1 MFKRTKISAAASVL
15 LGGMAALISMPTVAQ
30 ETQRIEITGSAIRR
44 IQAEGALPVQVL
56 KQEDI
61 ARSGATSVADLLQRL
76 PAVQGSFGE
85 SSSVGGGGAFNGV
98 SIHNIGEQRTLVLLN
113 GRRLAMYGGQALT
126 GFGAAIDL
134 NSLPASAIERVEI
147 LTDGASALYGSDAI
161 AGVVNF
167 ITKRDVQGGDVSLG
181 YSAPKGGATEKRI
194 SGSVGFGSLATD
206 GFNAFLT
213 LSHDERTKLD
223 AKARNFG
230 STGRAFFTYNGKN
243 YRKQQFSASPIPGNV
258 LADPRNPLRPEDQE
272 LVSPY
277 LLTNGKC
284 PDKTFRVTEPY
295 ESKEGFPYVDDY
307 CGFDFVGELEIFP
320 VRKRDS
326 AMLNLT
332 KRLGAHELFVEGV
345 YSKSNSI
352 ARIAPVPGQISI
364 PNTSSLF
371 SQFLT
376 PVGIVGTDL
385 DGDGPGTVIG
395 TTASYRLYDL
405 GKRTND
411 ETNKFLDIAVGSK
424 GAFAGIDYNASLS
437 HSKSD
442 SKTSIGGYPGA
453 LAVKRLTEGGKLN
466 PFVGPGQQS
475 AEGQAAINA
484 TSFKGYWDGG
494 VSTFD
499 SAQVRATTE
508 LGNLA
513 GGPMALAVG
522 VNYGREKFQSKPS
535 LFAQGKLADPVGG
548 TLCDPLVT
556 DDADPKKCD
565 QRFGDESATVPYS
578 ANRKTAGFF
587 TELALPVTKTLELTG
602 SVRFD
607 KYSVI
612 GNATTGKA
620 SFKFQ
625 PTRELLFRGSV
636 GTGFHAPTVPQVNAV
651 LQPFGVTSEKY
662 QCSAELQAVAT
673 SLGAQCQAGSKQYD
687 QLAGGNPKL
696 DPEKSKQATLGMRFE
711 PSTAFSAGVDL
722 WHVAIRDS
730 FGQLPESEVFAT
742 PGAFLDSWGTKKDTG
757 TGVTFL
763 AFKAD
768 NRNLGRSYATGLDF
782 DVLGRTKVDGF
793 GDVTSQLAW
802 TYMIREVSQTTKTG
816 PFYSAVGNFA
826 ELNSVTFRWKG
837 KWTNTVKMG
846 SWAHTVAMNF
856 QSGYKDK
863 STSAER
869 LDAAG
874 EVVAVDKIRL
884 DVPSHFTFD
893 WQTVFSL
900 NKSLQFTVG
909 ALNITNETPPLA
921 ISTGGG
927 NRGQQFGFDDRY
939 YDSRGRTWYVNGS
952 YKF

>member
-1 MFKRTKISAAASVL
+1 
-15 LGGMAALISMPTVAQ
+15 
-30 ETQRIEITGSAIRR
+30 
-44 IQAEGALPVQVL
+44 
-56 KQEDI
+56 
-61 ARSGATSVADLLQRL
+61 
-76 PAVQGSFGE
+76 
-85 SSSVGGGGAFNGV
+85 
-98 SIHNIGEQRTLVLLN
+98 
-113 GRRLAMYGGQALT
+113 
-126 GFGAAIDL
+126 
-134 NSLPASAIERVEI
+134 
-147 LTDGASALYGSDAI
+147 
-161 AGVVNF
+161 
-167 ITKRDVQGGDVSLG
+167 
-181 YSAPKGGATEKRI
+181 
-194 SGSVGFGSLATD
+194 
-206 GFNAFLT
+206 
-213 LSHDERTKLD
+213 
-223 AKARNFG
+223 
-230 STGRAFFTYNGKN
+230 
-243 YRKQQFSASPIPGNV
+243 
-258 LADPRNPLRPEDQE
+258 
-272 LVSPY
+272 
-277 LLTNGKC
+277 
-284 PDKTFRVTEPY
+284 
-295 ESKEGFPYVDDY
+295 
-307 CGFDFVGELEIFP
+307 
-320 VRKRDS
+320 
-326 AMLNLT
+326 
-332 KRLGAHELFVEGV
+332 
-345 YSKSNSI
+345 
-352 ARIAPVPGQISI
+352 
-364 PNTSSLF
+364 
-371 SQFLT
+371 
-376 PVGIVGTDL
+376 
-385 DGDGPGTVIG
+385 
-395 TTASYRLYDL
+395 
-405 GKRTND
+405 
-411 ETNKFLDIAVGSK
+411 
-424 GAFAGIDYNASLS
+424 
-437 HSKSD
+437 
-442 SKTSIGGYPGA
+442 
-453 LAVKRLTEGGKLN
+453 
-466 PFVGPGQQS
+466 
-475 AEGQAAINA
+475 
-484 TSFKGYWDGG
+484 
-494 VSTFD
+494 
-499 SAQVRATTE
+499 
-508 LGNLA
+508 
-513 GGPMALAVG
+513 
-522 VNYGREKFQSKPS
+522 
-535 LFAQGKLADPVGG
+535 
-548 TLCDPLVT
+548 
-556 DDADPKKCD
+556 
-565 QRFGDESATVPYS
+565 
-578 ANRKTAGFF
+578 
-587 TELALPVTKTLELTG
+587 
-602 SVRFD
+602 
-607 KYSVI
+607 
-612 GNATTGKA
+612 
-620 SFKFQ
+620 
-625 PTRELLFRGSV
+625 
-636 GTGFHAPTVPQVNAV
+636 
-651 LQPFGVTSEKY
+651 
-662 QCSAELQAVAT
+662 LQAVAT